1 MSALNNHPDEVLKRL
16 LGKSLRADKAEK
28 LRKLHSLCEKEF
40 VQHSSGARDFSLA
53 NMSKV
58 AESAGL
64 FRARTI
70 YNAQSIDYA
79 NLVKAWDAY
88 NGTENAH
95 KNKKIVEPLKDKYD
109 FLNKIED
116 QALRS
121 LCRIAF
127 AERDKLK
134 AELNLLKSRTVVTV
148 DMRPMDM
155 HTSKS
160 FAHTN
165 SNVKSIALSDSE
177 HKALSLAIDSTSL
190 AKKGWSIGEA
200 GEIIDERR
208 RFVFNP
214 GFATGIAKLLSK
226 KV

>member
-16 LGKSLRADKAEK
+16 LDKSLRADKAEK
-28 LRKLHSLCEKEF
+28 LRRLHSLCEKEF
-40 VQHSSGARDFSLA
+40 ERHSSGARDFSLA

-70 YNAQSIDYA
+70 YNAQSVDYA
-79 NLVKAWDAY
+79 NLVKAWEAH
-88 NGTENAH
+88 NGTTNTR
-95 KNKKIVEPLKDKYD
+95 KNNKVVEPLKDKYD
-109 FLNKIED
+109 FLAKIED

-127 AERDKLK
+127 SERDKLK
-134 AELNLLKSRTVVTV
+134 AELNLLKSQTVVTV
-148 DMRPMDM
+148 DMRPIGM
-155 HTSKS
+155 HTRTSYVT
-160 FAHTN
+160 AD
-165 SNVKSIALSDSE
+165 SNVKAIELSDSE
-177 HKALSLAIDSTSL
+177 HKALSAAIDPATL
-190 AKKGWSIGEA
+190 ARKGWSIGEA

-214 GFATGIAKLLSK
+214 GFATGLAKLLSK
-226 KV
+226 IL